1 MRRGTILLTAATS
14 VLSGF
19 LFFAHGAITATSD
32 IVINEIGA
40 YEASGHE
47 WVEIWNKGVEPVD
60 MTGWKFFEDGTNH
73 GLLASSTDSVVGPGE
88 YAAICQ
94 NDVIFLADHPG
105 FGGSVF
111 DSSWSSLNES
121 GEEIGLKDSA
131 SEIVEIFTYIAAPN
145 YSLERIDPL
154 LNVYDASNWKEHVAS
169 NTVGFVNSVYGLPAT
184 STPTTTPPDITP
196 TTTPPGDTTS
206 TPSTSVQIDWSSLK
220 LNEFV
225 SYPTTGNE
233 WVEIYN
239 ISTTTID
246 FTGGEI
252 CDSRETGCKNASGT
266 VAGQGWFYLDLL
278 TASFLNNDGDS
289 VIFKNA
295 SGAIIDRRD
304 FAGATAP
311 GKGRAAA
318 RGTDGTGDWAITTSL
333 TPGAANNITA
343 PPVSGGGGS
352 GTPAAN
358 TVEDTPVVSDDSSGI
373 VINEVYPNPPGVD
386 TSDEFIEIKNIS
398 ETTKTLDG
406 WKISDASASYGI
418 SGEILPGQILFWPRS
433 ATKIALNNTG
443 KETVKIINS
452 LGAIADSVEYE
463 GSVEG
468 ESYARNASG
477 TFVWTTTVTAGKE
490 NVFSQAGSGIV
501 WKISAPSG
509 GEVGELMVFYAEDTA
524 DERGGEIEI
533 SWQFDDGTQAIGLE
547 VAHAFSSEGMHEIVV
562 SATSTSGSFGQKKI
576 TVRIGSGL
584 STDNAS
590 VFINEVFANP
600 EGTDE
605 KEFIELFNSGSSTV
619 DLQGWGLRSEKSKL
633 FVFPTGTA
641 ILAGQYLTFYRTATK
656 ISINNTAD
664 RIQLINRDSEIA
676 DMVRFD
682 KSPPDSSYAK
692 VNGQWIW
699 AEPTPGE
706 LNHVSGDKI
715 LIEKKVVSTKSTV
728 KKVLG
733 YRIATIADARQF
745 EVGSSVRVRGTV
757 AVTPGVFGKQYFYLT
772 DRNFGLQMYQ
782 YKSAFPDLKV
792 GDYLEVA
799 GVLSNASGVKR
810 LKISQLSDVDIL
822 ETEKDVTPAELQ
834 IENITED
841 NLGSLVKMSGEI
853 TEIKTNYFFLDNGAD
868 EIKVYLKKSAQIDKT
883 RLKEG
888 QTVSVVGVLEQ
899 GTNEIQLWPR
909 SNEDVAVAS
918 ATTTASDVEKQ
929 ISAEVSKAKA
939 EKYIAVFLGA
949 ISILLI
955 GLMGS
960 QKGAMV
966 IRVAKDF
973 ILKRFGRK

>member
-1 MRRGTILLTAATS
+1 MRRGEIFFAAATS

-40 YEASGHE
+40 YETSNHE
-47 WVEIWNKGVEPVD
+47 WVEIWNNGTEPVD
-60 MTGWKFFEDGTNH
+60 LTDWKFFEDGANH
-73 GLLASSTDSVVGPGE
+73 GLSASSTDGVVGPGE
-88 YAAICQ
+88 YAVICQ
-94 NDVIFLADHPG
+94 NDTNFLVDYPG
-105 FGGSVF
+105 FSGSIF
-111 DSSWSSLNES
+111 DSSWGSLNES

-131 SEIVEIFTYIAAPN
+131 GEIVEIFTYIAAPN

-154 LNVYDASNWKEHVAS
+154 LNVYDAGNWIEHATS

-184 STPTTTPPDITP
+184 TTP
-196 TTTPPGDTTS
+196 TTTPPGGTTS
-206 TPSTSVQIDWSSLK
+206 TPSTSVQIDWGSLK

-225 SYPTTGNE
+225 SDPTTGNE

-239 ISTTTID
+239 VSTTTID
-246 FTGGEI
+246 FTAGEI
-252 CDSRETGCKNASGT
+252 CDSRETGCKTASGT
-266 VAGQGWFYLDLL
+266 VAGLSWFYLDLL

-295 SGAIIDRRD
+295 SGTIIDRRD
-304 FAGATAP
+304 YSGATAP
-311 GKGRAAA
+311 SKGRAAA
-318 RGTDGTGDWAITTSL
+318 RSTDGTGDWVITTSL
-333 TPGAANNITA
+333 TPGAANNIVA
-343 PPVSGGGGS
+343 PPVSGSGGS
-352 GTPAAN
+352 GTPP
-358 TVEDTPVVSDDSSGI
+358 VEVVEEENQVVSDDISGV
-373 VINEVYPNPPGVD
+373 VINEIYPNPFGVD
-386 TSDEFIEIKNIS
+386 TADEFIEIKNIS
-398 ETTKTLDG
+398 ATTKNLSG

-418 SGEILPGQILFWPRS
+418 FGEILPGQILFWPRS

-452 LGAIADSVEYE
+452 LGEIAGSVEYE

-477 TFVWTTTVTAGKE
+477 TFTWTTTFTPGLE

-501 WKISAPSG
+501 WKISAPSS
-509 GEVGELMVFYAEDTA
+509 GEIGELLVFNAEDTA
-524 DERGGEIEI
+524 DERGGSIDI
-533 SWQFDDGTQAIGLE
+533 NWQFDDGTCVSGLE
-547 VAHAFSSEGMHEIVV
+547 VAHAFVSDGVHNIVA
-562 SATSTSGSFGQKKI
+562 SATSTSGSFGEKKI
-576 TVRIGSGL
+576 NVRIGSGL

-590 VFINEVFANP
+590 IFINEIFANP

-605 KEFIELFNSGSSTV
+605 SEFIELFNFGSSTV

-656 ISINNTAD
+656 ISLNNTAD
-664 RIQLINRDSEIA
+664 KIQLINRDGEIA
-676 DMVRFD
+676 DMVRFN
-682 KSPPDSSYAK
+682 KSPSDSSYAK
-692 VNGQWIW
+692 VNEQWIW
-699 AEPTPGE
+699 AEPSPGE
-706 LNHVSGDKI
+706 LNYVSGDKI
-715 LIEKKVVSTKSTV
+715 LIEKKVVSTKSTT

-733 YRIATIADARQF
+733 YRIATLADARQM
-745 EVGSSVRVRGTV
+745 ETGSGVRSRGTV
-757 AVTPGVFGKQYFYLT
+757 AVQPGIFGKQYFYLA
-772 DRNFGLQMYQ
+772 DAGSGIQIYQ
-782 YKSAFPDLKV
+782 YKSLFPDLKV

-810 LKISQLSDVDIL
+810 IKISLLSDIDIL
-822 ETEKDVTPAELQ
+822 ETEKDEPPVELQ

-909 SNEDVAVAS
+909 SNEDLTVAS
-918 ATTTASDVEKQ
+918 IATTVSEVDKK

-939 EKYIAVFLGA
+939 EKYVAVFLGA
-949 ISILLI
+949 VSILLI

-960 QKGAMV
+960 QKGAAV
-966 IRVAKDF
+966 IRTAKNF

>member
-1 MRRGTILLTAATS
+1 MRRGEILFAAATS

-32 IVINEIGA
+32 IVINEISA
-40 YEASGHE
+40 YEASNHE
-47 WVEIWNKGVEPVD
+47 WVEIWNKGAEPVD
-60 MTGWKFFEDGTNH
+60 LIGWKFYEDSTNH
-73 GLLASSTDSVVGPGE
+73 GMVASSTDSVVAPGE

-94 NDVIFLADHPG
+94 NDINFLADHPG

-121 GEEIGLKDSA
+121 GEEIGLKNSTG
-131 SEIVEIFTYIAAPN
+131 EIVEIFTYIAAPD

-154 LNVYDASNWKEHVAS
+154 LNVYDASNWKEHMAS

-184 STPTTTPPDITP
+184 TTPTTTPPDITP

-206 TPSTSVQIDWSSLK
+206 TPSTSVQIDWNSLR

-225 SYPTTGNE
+225 SYPTAGNE

-239 ISTTTID
+239 ISTTTVD

-266 VAGQGWFYLDLL
+266 VAGLGWFYLDLL

-295 SGAIIDRRD
+295 SGTIIDRRD
-304 FAGATAP
+304 YTAATAP

-318 RGTDGTGDWAITTSL
+318 RSTDGTGAWAITTVL

-343 PPVSGGGGS
+343 PPITGGGGS
-352 GTPAAN
+352 GTLPMN
-358 TVEDTPVVSDDSSGI
+358 TTQDSQIVSEDISSVI
-373 VINEVYPNPPGVD
+373 INEIYPNPPGVD
-386 TSDEFIEIKNIS
+386 TADEFIEIKNIS
-398 ETTKTLDG
+398 ETTKDLSG

-418 SGEILPGQILFWPRS
+418 SGEILSGQILFWPRS

-452 LGAIADSVEYE
+452 LGTIADSVEYD

-468 ESYARNASG
+468 ESYARVASG
-477 TFVWTTTVTAGKE
+477 TFAWTTTLTPGLE
-490 NVFSQAGSGIV
+490 NIFSQAGSDIV
-501 WKISAPSG
+501 WKIIAPSS
-509 GEVGELMVFYAEDTA
+509 GEIGELLIFDAEDTA
-524 DERGGEIEI
+524 DERGGEVKIN
-533 SWQFDDGTQAIGLE
+533 WQFDDDIRASGLE
-547 VAHAFSSEGMHEIVV
+547 VSHAFGNDGVHNIIA
-562 SATSTSGSFGQKKI
+562 SATSTSGSFGEKKI

-590 VFINEVFANP
+590 IFINEVFANP

-605 KEFIELFNSGSSTV
+605 GEFIELLNSGSSTI

-656 ISINNTAD
+656 ISLNNTAD
-664 RIQLINRDSEIA
+664 KVKLINRDGEIA

-682 KSPPDSSYAK
+682 KSPSDSSYAE
-692 VNGQWIW
+692 VGGQWIW
-699 AEPTPGE
+699 AEPTPGG
-706 LNHVSGDKI
+706 LNRVSGDKI

-733 YRIATIADARQF
+733 YRIATLADARQM
-745 EVGSSVRVRGTV
+745 ETGSGVRARGTV
-757 AVTPGVFGKQYFYLT
+757 AVQPGVFGKQYFYLA
-772 DRNFGLQMYQ
+772 DAGSGMQIYQ
-782 YKSAFPDLKV
+782 YKSLFPDLKV

-810 LKISQLSDVDIL
+810 IKISQLSDVDIL
-822 ETEKDVTPAELQ
+822 STEKEVAPTELP

-888 QTVSVVGVLEQ
+888 QTASVVGVLEQ

-909 SNEDVAVAS
+909 SNEDIAVAA
-918 ATTTASDVEKQ
+918 ATTTESDVNTK
-929 ISAEVSKAKA
+929 ISDEISKAKA

-949 ISILLI
+949 VSILLI
-955 GLMGS
+955 GLMSS
-960 QKGAMV
+960 QKGAMA
-966 IRVAKDF
+966 IRAAKDF
-973 ILKRFGRK
+973 LLKRFGRK